1 MSKIKVMNV
10 FGTRPEAIKM
20 APVVL
25 ELMKR
30 ENVESR
36 VVLTAQHREML
47 DQVMSL
53 FNMPAHVDLDIM
65 QDKQTLTGITTRALT
80 GLGKVFQEERPHI
93 VLVQGDTTTAF
104 VAALAAFYE
113 KIPIGHVEAG
123 LRTEDKY
130 NPYPEEMNRRLIS
143 CLGDLHFAPTNEAR
157 ENLRQSCVREESIY
171 LTGNTVVDA
180 LYHILGLPT
189 VVLSPEIQQIVARG
203 NRILFVETHRREN
216 LGAPM
221 ENVCQ
226 ALKKLVQT
234 YPDVEIAF
242 SVHKNPLV
250 REVVFKVLSGIE
262 RVNLLEPLDYPV
274 MIKLLKECYMVLS
287 DSGGIQEE
295 SPSLGKPCL
304 VLRTNT
310 ERPEG
315 IRAGTAKLLGT
326 ESQVVFQ
333 EASRMLTDTQEYN
346 RMSHATNP
354 YGDGKAAGRIVDA
367 LLHHF
372 GKKKERPA
380 DFQERARCDE
390 QTRVSL

>member
-1 MSKIKVMNV
+1 MSRIKVMNV

-30 ENVESR
+30 ENIESR

-47 DQVMSL
+47 DQVIHL
-53 FNMPAHVDLDIM
+53 FSIPAPVDLAII
-65 QDKQTLTGITTRALT
+65 QEKQTLTGITTRAPT

-113 KIPIGHVEAG
+113 KIPVGHVEAV
-123 LRTEDKY
+123 LRTEDRY

-143 CLGDLHFAPTNEAR
+143 CLGDLHFAPTEEAR
-157 ENLRQSCVREESIY
+157 ENLRQSCVREESLY

-180 LYHILGLPT
+180 LYHILGLPNIS
-189 VVLSPEIQQIVARG
+189 LPPEIREIVARG
-203 NRILFVETHRREN
+203 NRVLFVETHRREN

-221 ENVCQ
+221 ESVCQ
-226 ALKKLVQT
+226 ALKKLVREF
-234 YPDVEIAF
+234 PDVEIAF

-250 REVVFKVLSGIE
+250 REVVFRVLSGVE

-326 ESQVVFQ
+326 ESRAVFQ
-333 EASRMLTDTQEYN
+333 EASRMLTDEQEYR
-346 RMSHATNP
+346 RMSQANNP
-354 YGDGKAAGRIVDA
+354 YGDGKAAARIADA

-372 GKKKERPA
+372 GVTKERPS
-380 DFQERARCDE
+380 DFNERVHTAR
-390 QTRVSL
+390 